1 MGMSLYKGGV
11 QFNKAIIYIIVYSF
25 LTPFGILAGRLVL
38 NQVLNNPK
46 ILGIIMAIP
55 IGIFIYIAIVE
66 IILEEFVV
74 ANNKFLKFFFLLF
87 GVFLVY
93 VMTIFDP
100 AHAHWIII

>member
-1 MGMSLYKGGV
+1 MGMSLFKGGV
-11 QFNKAIIYIIVYSF
+11 EFNKAIIYIVVYSL
-25 LTPFGILAGRLVL
+25 LTPFGILAGRIVL
-38 NQVLNNPK
+38 SQVLNNHK

-74 ANNKFLKFFFLLF
+74 AKNKFLKFFFLLF

-93 VMTIFDP
+93 VMTLFEP
-100 AHAHWIII
+100 AHAH

>member
-1 MGMSLYKGGV
+1 
-11 QFNKAIIYIIVYSF
+11 
-25 LTPFGILAGRLVL
+25 
-38 NQVLNNPK
+38 
-46 ILGIIMAIP
+46 MAIP

-93 VMTIFDP
+93 VMTIFEP
-100 AHAHWIII
+100 AHAH